1 MGGGDSA
8 QVLLLFSEGKS
19 TEGEETPGGFIPPH
33 DTHGT
38 QHVAFAISADSLA
51 EWQARLAEKGVAIES
66 VVRPERGGTSA
77 YFRDPDGHLIE
88 LATPGIWPT
97 Y

>member
-38 QHVAFAISADSLA
+38 
-51 EWQARLAEKGVAIES
+51 
-66 VVRPERGGTSA
+66 
-77 YFRDPDGHLIE
+77 
-88 LATPGIWPT
+88 
-97 Y
+97 